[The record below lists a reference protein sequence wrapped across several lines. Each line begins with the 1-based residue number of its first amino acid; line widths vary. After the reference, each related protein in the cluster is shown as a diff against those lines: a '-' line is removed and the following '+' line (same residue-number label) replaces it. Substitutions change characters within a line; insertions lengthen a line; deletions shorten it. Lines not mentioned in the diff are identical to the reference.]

1 MRIGILGTG
10 IVGKTLGSA
19 LAKRGHEVRMGSRK
33 AAGEKSRA
41 WVKETGG
48 KTSEGSFA
56 DAAAF
61 GEVVFNCTAGQA
73 SLDALRQAG
82 ALNLRGKIL
91 IDVSN
96 PLDFSKGMPPTLS
109 VCNSDSLG
117 EQIQKAFPE
126 AYVVKTLNT
135 VTTAVMVEPAIIPGA
150 HTMFVSGNDANAKSA
165 VTKLLK
171 EEFGWRDILDL
182 GDLSAARAQE
192 MYLPL
197 WLRLYMRLQPA
208 TVNVHVVQS
217 AGR

>member
-1 MRIGILGTG
+1 MKIGILGTG

-33 AAGEKSRA
+33 SGGEKARA
-41 WVKETGG
+41 WVKEAGA
-48 KTSEGSFA
+48 KASEGSFA
-56 DAAAF
+56 DAAGF
-61 GEVVFNCTAGQA
+61 GEIVFNCTAGQA

-82 ALNLRGKIL
+82 PLNLRGKII

-109 VCNSDSLG
+109 VCNNDSLG
-117 EQIQKAFPE
+117 EQIQKAFPDSH
-126 AYVVKTLNT
+126 VVKTLNT
-135 VTTAVMVEPAIIPGA
+135 VTTAVMVDPAIIPGA
-150 HTMFVSGNDANAKSA
+150 HSMFISGNDANAKNA

-171 EEFGWRDILDL
+171 EEFGWKEILDL

-197 WLRLYMRLQPA
+197 WLRLYMKLQTA
-208 TVNVHVVQS
+208 NVNIHVVH
-217 AGR
+217 ART

>member
-33 AAGEKSRA
+33 AGGEKARA
-41 WVKETGG
+41 WVKETGA
-48 KTSEGSFA
+48 KSSEGSFA
-56 DAAAF
+56 DAAGF
-61 GEVVFNCTAGQA
+61 GEIVFNCTAGQA

-82 ALNLRGKIL
+82 TLNLRGKIL

-109 VCNSDSLG
+109 VCNNDSLG

-126 AYVVKTLNT
+126 TYVVKTLNT
-135 VTTAVMVEPAIIPGA
+135 VTTAVMVDPAIIPGA
-150 HTMFVSGNDANAKSA
+150 HTMFISGNDANAKNA

-171 EEFGWRDILDL
+171 EEFGWKEILDL

-197 WLRLYMRLQPA
+197 WLRLYMKLQTA
-208 TVNVHVVQS
+208 NVNIHVVQPT
-217 AGR
+217 RR

>member
-1 MRIGILGTG
+1 MRIAILGTG
-10 IVGKTLGSA
+10 IVGKTLGTA
-19 LAKRGHEVRMGSRK
+19 LARRGHEVRMGSRK
-33 AAGEKSRA
+33 AGGEKARA
-41 WVKETGG
+41 WVKEAGG

-56 DAAAF
+56 DAAGF
-61 GEVVFNCTAGQA
+61 GEIVFNCTAGQA

-82 ALNLRGKIL
+82 ALNLSGKIL

-109 VCNSDSLG
+109 VCNNDSLG

-126 AYVVKTLNT
+126 AHVVKTLNT
-135 VTTAVMVEPAIIPGA
+135 VTTAVMVDPALIPGA
-150 HTMFVSGNDANAKSA
+150 HTMFVSGNDANAKNA

-171 EEFGWRDILDL
+171 EEFGWKEIIDL

-197 WLRLYMRLQPA
+197 WLRLYMKLQTA
-208 TVNVHVVQS
+208 NVNIHVVT
-217 AGR
+217 ATRR

>member
-1 MRIGILGTG
+1 MKIGILGTG

-33 AAGEKSRA
+33 SGGEKARA
-41 WVKETGG
+41 WVKEAGA
-48 KTSEGSFA
+48 KASEGSFA
-56 DAAAF
+56 DAAGF
-61 GEVVFNCTAGQA
+61 GEIVFNCTAGQA

-82 ALNLRGKIL
+82 PLNLRGKII

-109 VCNSDSLG
+109 VCNNDSLG
-117 EQIQKAFPE
+117 EQIQKAFPDSH
-126 AYVVKTLNT
+126 VVKTLNT
-135 VTTAVMVEPAIIPGA
+135 VTTAVMADPAIIPGA
-150 HTMFVSGNDANAKSA
+150 HSMFISGNDANAKNA

-171 EEFGWRDILDL
+171 EEFGWKEILDL

-197 WLRLYMRLQPA
+197 WLRLYMRLQTA
-208 TVNVHVVQS
+208 NVNIHVVH
-217 AGR
+217 ART